1 MPIFLLFI
9 LLFLFLTSSF
19 SEELTNFSMNDS
31 VFKLEEIQINAY
43 KTNQSISHNS
53 SYNEQMILSGKKNE
67 LLQINQINANKITN
81 VSRQI
86 FAKIPGIYV
95 WENEGSGTQINVSA
109 RGLSPNRSWEFN
121 VRQNGYDVTP
131 DIFGYPEAYYNP
143 PLEAV
148 KSIQVIRGAASL
160 QFGPQ
165 FGGLLNYILYK
176 GAEHKKY
183 EVVSQ
188 NSIGNNG
195 LFNTFNSIGG
205 TVKNLNYYAFY
216 NYKRGNGWREN
227 NSFNVHNAHVN
238 LNYTIKNK
246 ISIGG
251 EYSFL
256 SYVIQQPGG
265 LTDSMF
271 RIDTKQSIRER
282 NWFNVNWHIAAL
294 NLEYRINSN
303 ATLTWK
309 NNTVIGERNSIG
321 FLKGITIKDTIN
333 ASTLNYNNRQIDKDK
348 YYSFNSEA
356 RLFYKYKFL
365 NLEQVLNTGIRVSH
379 SRTLRQQ
386 LGKGDTGTEF
396 NLNLQQDSFP
406 RALHFTTTNVALF
419 AEQLFQFTKNFSVT
433 PGIRYEF
440 VRNSIQGRID
450 NTFKGPVNINRNQK
464 EYHVV
469 LAGLGLQY
477 SIFNTTNL
485 YANVAQA
492 FRPVLY
498 SDLTPSSTTD
508 IIDENL
514 KASSGIN
521 VDFGYRGSYKDF
533 LAFDVSGY
541 YLLYKNRIGNLLKY
555 TDNDLTK
562 SSFILKTNLGNTRSI
577 GLECFIEAD
586 VVKPF
591 TQKRKYGTLSLF
603 TSIAITDARYQNYSI
618 YKSSGTAP
626 NIVINEV
633 SLKNKRVEYAP
644 LHNHKFGAT
653 YKVKDFSTSIQVS
666 VTSSVYTDA
675 ENTEKS
681 NATAT
686 VGKIAGYTLLDWS
699 FTYNFLKY
707 FNLKGGVNNLTN
719 KNYATRRAGGFPG
732 PGLMPADG
740 ITWFISFGIKI

>member
-1 MPIFLLFI
+1 MLARFLFFV
-9 LLFLFLTSSF
+9 LFLNISF
-19 SEELTNFSMNDS
+19 SYGEELNHSSLSDS
-31 VFKLEEIQINAY
+31 TFKLEEVEINAY
-43 KTNQSISHNS
+43 KSNNGINHNS
-53 SYNEQMILSGKKNE
+53 SYKDNIIYAGKKNE
-67 LLQINQINANKITN
+67 LVQLNLIDANKITN
-81 VSRQI
+81 NSRQV

-121 VRQNGYDVTP
+121 VRQNGYDVSP
-131 DIFGYPEAYYNP
+131 DVFGYPEAYYNP

-165 FGGLLNYILYK
+165 FGGLLNYILHK
-176 GAEHKKY
+176 GAEQKKY

-188 NSIGNNG
+188 HSTGNNG

-205 TVKNLNYYAFY
+205 TVKNFNYYAFY

-227 NSFNVHNAHVN
+227 NDFSVHNAHVN

-246 ISIGG
+246 VNIAG

-256 SYVIQQPGG
+256 RYIIQQPGG

-271 RIDTKQSIRER
+271 NSDAKQSLRAR

-294 NLEYRINSN
+294 NLEYRVNGN
-303 ATLTWK
+303 ATILWK
-309 NNTVIGERNSIG
+309 NNVVIGERNSIG
-321 FLKGITIKDTIN
+321 FLKSIAIKDTIN
-333 ASTLNYNNRQIDKDK
+333 AATLAYNSRQIDRDK
-348 YYSFNSEA
+348 YRSFNSEA

-386 LGKGDTGTEF
+386 LGKGDAGTDF

-440 VRNSIQGRID
+440 IRNTTQGRID
-450 NTFKGPVNINRNQK
+450 NNHNGPVNINANQK

-469 LAGLGLQY
+469 LAGVGLQY
-477 SIFNTTNL
+477 TVFNTTNF
-485 YANVAQA
+485 YANAAQA

-508 IIDENL
+508 VIDNNL

-555 TDNDLTK
+555 TDNDPTK
-562 SSFILKTNLGNTRSI
+562 SSYIFKTNLGNTRSI
-577 GLECFIEAD
+577 GFEGFVEVD

-603 TSIAITDARYQNYSI
+603 TSIAVTDARYQNYTL

-653 YKVKDFSTSIQVS
+653 YKIKDFSTTLQVS

-675 ENTEKS
+675 ENTEKA

-686 VGKIAGYTLLDWS
+686 VGKLGGYTLLDWS

-707 FNLKGGVNNLTN
+707 FNVKGGINNLTN
-719 KNYATRRAGGFPG
+719 KKYATRRSGGYPG
-732 PGLMPADG
+732 PGILPADG
-740 ITWFISFGIKI
+740 ITWFVSFGIKI